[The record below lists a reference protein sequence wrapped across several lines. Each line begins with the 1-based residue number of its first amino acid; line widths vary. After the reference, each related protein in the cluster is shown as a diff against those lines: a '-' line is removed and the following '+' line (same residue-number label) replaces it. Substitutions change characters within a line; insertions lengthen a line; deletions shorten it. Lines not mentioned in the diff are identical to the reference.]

1 MQLFYKI
8 ECRIIA
14 FIRLSDVKTQNYV
27 HLSINSGD
35 ITFYEQLYYIK
46 SSFHKQDIY
55 LCQVGQINQYLC
67 DILKTKPLLITDY
80 QKTTVDKYQHVTAFK
95 YSVPG
100 TTIKF
105 ATHLQQICNLSLQ
118 CTSQEDF
125 LYKLIFSSQESEM
138 VSSKCTVIVVKTRH
152 SDLKRQLE

>member
-55 LCQVGQINQYLC
+55 LCQVGQIN
-67 DILKTKPLLITDY
+67 
-80 QKTTVDKYQHVTAFK
+80 
-95 YSVPG
+95 
-100 TTIKF
+100 
-105 ATHLQQICNLSLQ
+105 
-118 CTSQEDF
+118 
-125 LYKLIFSSQESEM
+125 
-138 VSSKCTVIVVKTRH
+138 
-152 SDLKRQLE
+152 